1 MQLLLRNCNGSVFCR
16 GKADQH
22 KPFSSIDAHDECKVI
37 SPCLSDSFKQHCA
50 IEHYD
55 EKAYEFPV
63 LALRFSSQLFTISWD
78 SMYGT
83 GIDITVHF
91 FNHMTE
97 FYKAFEE
104 MSVSDT
110 MVLWPALFNW
120 IVSMMDVGA

>member
-1 MQLLLRNCNGSVFCR
+1 
-16 GKADQH
+16 
-22 KPFSSIDAHDECKVI
+22 
-37 SPCLSDSFKQHCA
+37 
-50 IEHYD
+50 
-55 EKAYEFPV
+55 
-63 LALRFSSQLFTISWD
+63 
-78 SMYGT
+78 MYGT
-83 GIDITVHF
+83 GIDITVPF